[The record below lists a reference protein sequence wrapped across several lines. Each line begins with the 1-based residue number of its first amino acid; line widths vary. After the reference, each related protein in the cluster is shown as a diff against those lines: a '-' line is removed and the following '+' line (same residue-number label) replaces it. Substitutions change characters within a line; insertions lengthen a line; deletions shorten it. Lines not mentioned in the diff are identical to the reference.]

1 MFRGGEGR
9 GVRVTL
15 GGTDRKHIRTARRKL
30 CYIWVNRTD
39 RGRTRVGRID
49 TVITTRCYD
58 GHPHDP
64 QFLYH
69 GVEDGD
75 LGIGGGG

>member
-1 MFRGGEGR
+1 MGGGNKGGE
-9 GVRVTL
+9 VTL
-15 GGTDRKHIRTARRKL
+15 GRTDRKDIRATRRKL
-30 CYIWVNRTD
+30 RYIWVNRTG
-39 RGRTRVGRID
+39 RGQTRVGRID